1 MSEITYHKKNDEIE
15 CVRYRHSCKC
25 YPPHTHTGHL
35 VLGYVE
41 EGEVCIIMD
50 GTERIYRAGDQFTI
64 PPDVVHEIKT
74 VDGRPYSMAVTCIL
88 FSAQDEQQD
97 DPQGGRAREASDGRL
112 VELKASILDK
122 PENMYL
128 IEEMAADAGI
138 SPFQLI
144 RKFKKAF
151 GLTPHQFQIQ
161 CKVRKAQKLLEE
173 EKSVCEVTYDAGF
186 CDQSHLDRC
195 FQKLVG
201 MTPKEYKE
209 ASSPKQNGEVNEP

>member
-41 EGEVCIIMD
+41 AGEVCIIMD

-88 FSAQDEQQD
+88 FSEQDKPQD
-97 DPQGGRAREASDGRL
+97 GCVRTTGDSRL

-195 FQKLVG
+195 FQKVVG
-201 MTPKEYKE
+201 LTPKEYRASLQDDG
-209 ASSPKQNGEVNEP
+209 ASSE

>member
-1 MSEITYHKKNDEIE
+1 MMGEISYHKKNDEIE
-15 CVRYRHSCKC
+15 CVRYRHSRKC
-25 YPPHTHTGHL
+25 YAPHTHTGHL

-97 DPQGGRAREASDGRL
+97 DLQGGRARAASDGRL

-195 FQKLVG
+195 FQKVVG
-201 MTPKEYKE
+201 LTPKEYR
-209 ASSPKQNGEVNEP
+209 ASLQDDGAAPE